1 MNTEFNP
8 LDSAMD
14 PIMDPALEQAMLEI
28 RDDSV
33 DPAVIE
39 AAAARVWA
47 NLAAHCH
54 APLHSCEDF
63 QALIPELKAG
73 KLPEARALLVK
84 DHLHECV
91 ACRRVYEGRV
101 VSMRA
106 PAAPRRTNHTVRWA
120 VAATVLV
127 TAGLSVW
134 FAYDQYG
141 NRTGRAVVQAVNG
154 TLYEILPNGIQ
165 VLTVGQQ
172 LPDGVEIRTSK
183 DSDAMLQL
191 KDGSV
196 VELRERSGF
205 STTQTAS
212 DLTIRLDRGSVIVQA
227 AKRSSG
233 HLYVVTADARVAV
246 TGTVFSVTS
255 GVKGSRVSVIQGE
268 VHVSQDNK
276 DKVLH
281 PGDQTVTSPN
291 LDPIT
296 VKQDIEWSRNR
307 DKLYQQL
314 ESLQAKLASIQ
325 MPDLRYSSK
334 LLGRLPAAT
343 VFFASVPNLA
353 AYLGQTQ
360 EVFNQK
366 LSESPELRALWN
378 SHSAEIAPLLDK
390 LRAASEY
397 LGDEIV
403 VTGYIANGKPQIP
416 VFFAEIKRPGFT
428 AIDTPVAGFEN
439 TPFYARIN
447 ESYKNGAG
455 ILLAADLVEL
465 GTHTGAGKA
474 LEIAGG
480 ARYFIA
486 EQKQV
491 NNQMETRAAIGF
503 DGPRTGMAAWLAE
516 PSPMGTLE
524 YVSPEATVV
533 TAFVVKSPTAIVD
546 GLVGLQSGA
555 GSSSAQKSLAEIK
568 TETGVDVRN
577 DLAMA
582 LGSEFSL
589 SLDGSAIPVPSWKLV
604 TEVYDPVKLQNALQK
619 FAEAYSRETVKRGNA
634 PLRISQEVYEGRTY
648 YMIAGGDGS
657 PLTEAHYTFVD
668 GYLIAAPSRVLLTK
682 ALQVKVSRASITH
695 SPNFIALLPRDH
707 YNNFSAVIYQ
717 NLGTTL
723 APLVSLFGG
732 MIPQGRG
739 GPQGSGPESMMRN
752 LSNMKSTMIAAYG
765 EPDKISVATSGNLMG
780 MSLSNLITG
789 DLKNAVPF
797 TQFMGTSK
805 RAPAFK

>member
-1 MNTEFNP
+1 MNTEYNP
-8 LDSAMD
+8 LEPVMD
-14 PIMDPALEQAMLEI
+14 PELEAAMLEI

-47 NLAAHCH
+47 NLAAQCH
-54 APLHSCEDF
+54 APMHSCADY
-63 QALIPELKAG
+63 QALIPDFKAG

-91 ACRRVYEGRV
+91 ACRRVYEGRIV
-101 VSMRA
+101 AMPA
-106 PAAPRRTNHTVRWA
+106 PAAPRRVNHTVRWA
-120 VAATVLV
+120 VAATVLA

-154 TLYEILPNGIQ
+154 TLYEILPTGIQ
-165 VLTVGQQ
+165 VLAAGQE
-172 LPDGVEIRTSK
+172 LPDGIEVRTSK
-183 DSDAMLQL
+183 DSDAMLKL

-205 STTQTAS
+205 STTQTAK
-212 DLTIRLDRGSVIVQA
+212 DLTIRLDRGSIIVQA

-233 HLYVVTADARVAV
+233 HLYVATADARVAV

-255 GVKGSRVSVIQGE
+255 GVKGSRVSVVEGE
-268 VHVSQDNK
+268 VHVSQDGK

-291 LDPIT
+291 LDPTT
-296 VKQDIEWSRNR
+296 VKEDIVWSRNR
-307 DKLYQQL
+307 EKLYQQL
-314 ESLQAKLASIQ
+314 ESLQAKLAAIQ

-334 LLGRLPAAT
+334 LLGRLPATT
-343 VFFASVPNLA
+343 VFFASIPNLA
-353 AYLGQTQ
+353 SYLGQTQ

-366 LSESPELRALWN
+366 LSESPELRAWWN
-378 SHSAEIAPLLDK
+378 SHASNIGPIIDK

-403 VTGYIANGKPQIP
+403 ITGFTSGDKNYSLP
-416 VFFAEIKRPGFT
+416 VFFAETKRPGFT
-428 AIDTPVAGFEN
+428 AFVKSQQLPAGIAVEERNGLVAFGPKEALAAFAATLDTPSSGFEK
-439 TPFYARIN
+439 TPFYTRIQ
-447 ESYKNGAG
+447 ESYRNGAG
-455 ILLAADLVEL
+455 IVLAADLAGL
-465 GTHTGAGKA
+465 GAHQAVA
-474 LEIAGG
+474 ISGG

-486 EQKQV
+486 EHKQV
-491 NNQMETRAAIGF
+491 NNQTETRAAIGF

-524 YVSPEATVV
+524 YVSAEATIV

-546 GLVGLQSGA
+546 GLVDLQSGGA
-555 GSSSAQKSLAEIK
+555 SGSGQKSLAEVK
-568 TETGVDVRN
+568 ATTGVDVRN

-604 TEVYDPVKLQNALQK
+604 TEVYDPAKLQAALQK
-619 FAEAYSRETVKRGNA
+619 FAEAYSRETVKRGNP
-634 PLRISQEVYEGRTY
+634 PLRTSQEVVDGRTF

-657 PLTEAHYTFVD
+657 PLTEAHYTFAD
-668 GYLIAAPSRVLLTK
+668 GYMIAAPSRVLLTK
-682 ALQVKVSRASITH
+682 ALAVKVSRASITH

-707 YNNFSAVIYQ
+707 YNN
-717 NLGTTL
+717 
-723 APLVSLFGG
+723 
-732 MIPQGRG
+732 
-739 GPQGSGPESMMRN
+739 
-752 LSNMKSTMIAAYG
+752 
-765 EPDKISVATSGNLMG
+765 
-780 MSLSNLITG
+780 
-789 DLKNAVPF
+789 
-797 TQFMGTSK
+797 
-805 RAPAFK
+805 